1 VVDQHLAHR
10 AERET
15 ARLRSYVAEL
25 EGTKSKL
32 EATARDLESALEE
45 AAGASQAKSQFLAA
59 MSHEL
64 RTPLNAIIGFAE
76 MLAQEMFGP
85 LGSQR
90 YRDYAGTIQSSGRHL
105 LGLIN
110 DILDFSKLDAGALE
124 LDEQTVDLSAVARES
139 ARMLDTQVNEAR
151 VRLHEQLDPALPQLL
166 ADARRVRQIVLNLLA
181 NAVKFTPPEGEV
193 RVTTY
198 RTEAG
203 IALAVSDTGIGI
215 AANDIPKALERFG
228 QVDNRLARKYDGTG
242 LGLPLSKRLAELH
255 GGTLELESEL
265 GRGTT
270 VTVTFPQHRLM
281 GEQAAA

>member
-1 VVDQHLAHR
+1 
-10 AERET
+10 
-15 ARLRSYVAEL
+15 
-25 EGTKSKL
+25 
-32 EATARDLESALEE
+32 
-45 AAGASQAKSQFLAA
+45 
-59 MSHEL
+59 
-64 RTPLNAIIGFAE
+64 
-76 MLAQEMFGP
+76 
-85 LGSQR
+85 
-90 YRDYAGTIQSSGRHL
+90 
-105 LGLIN
+105 
-110 DILDFSKLDAGALE
+110 
-124 LDEQTVDLSAVARES
+124 
-139 ARMLDTQVNEAR
+139 MLDTQVNEAR